1 MRVERPLDEE
11 TGIGG
16 VGELEKAMTLAA
28 FAAKVGE
35 VLPKVPAGIL
45 AAGDPEREVRR
56 VAVCSGAGDSLLEQA
71 NAAGAD
77 VYLTAD
83 LRHHPATDHL
93 WNSGCALVCATHW
106 ASEWPLLGEMARSL
120 VESLGSSAPEIYV
133 SKIPT
138 DPWNIVVRQ

>member
-1 MRVERPLDEE
+1 MISL
-11 TGIGG
+11 GIDASGKVAG
-16 VGELEKAMTLAA
+16 VALVQDGELLGELTLSL
-28 FAAKVGE
+28 GLTHSE
-35 VLPKVPAGIL
+35 TLLPACI
-45 AAGDPEREVRR
+45 
-56 VAVCSGAGDSLLEQA
+56 SLLEQA

-120 VESLGSSAPEIYV
+120 VESLGSSAPEVYV